1 MSTRSPYKNEV
12 VVEADALKHMVAEF
26 LGHFGDH
33 RYGGSVKA
41 TFVGNG
47 RCHIEVYAGDATGF
61 ETYTI
66 DAGKVNL

>member
-1 MSTRSPYKNEV
+1 
-12 VVEADALKHMVAEF
+12 MVAEF